1 MRARNMRLPY
11 KSIEFVPDYEQYF
24 NGVKIGLL
32 FFPFYRNNP
41 TKKVTGWLIDEI
53 VERSQKCELIVGD
66 SDENPIVLDGTY
78 WALGR
83 PSGSFIRYIRRKH
96 KEEEIIFRNCEWKIL
111 KPLPDGYCFD
121 E

>member
-24 NGVKIGLL
+24 NGVKIGLF

-53 VERSQKCELIVGD
+53 IEWSSNNDLIIDD
-66 SDENPIVLDGTY
+66 SNDNPFILDGTF
-78 WALGR
+78 WSLRR
-83 PSGSFIRYIRRKH
+83 PAGDFIVTLRK
-96 KEEEIIFRNCEWKIL
+96 KFDYDFVVRNCDGVIL
-111 KPLPDGYCFD
+111 PPPPPGYCFD
-121 E
+121 SD